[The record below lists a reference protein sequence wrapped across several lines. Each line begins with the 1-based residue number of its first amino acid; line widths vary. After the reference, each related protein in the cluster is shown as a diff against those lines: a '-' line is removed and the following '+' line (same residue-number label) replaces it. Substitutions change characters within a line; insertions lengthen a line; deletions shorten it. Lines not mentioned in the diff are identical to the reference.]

1 VGSAWIKKALPCRKG
16 IDTDPEDH
24 HNIRHSDQQTLARE
38 AMSGRV
44 SLRIGESDPT
54 REARAP
60 HSGLVARERPL
71 ADEHL
76 FSIEGHLQKWPSDKP
91 WRKQ

>member
-1 VGSAWIKKALPCRKG
+1 
-16 IDTDPEDH
+16 
-24 HNIRHSDQQTLARE
+24 
-38 AMSGRV
+38 MSGRV
-44 SLRIGESDPT
+44 SLWIGESDPT

-76 FSIEGHLQKWPSDKP
+76 FSIEGHLQKWRSDKP